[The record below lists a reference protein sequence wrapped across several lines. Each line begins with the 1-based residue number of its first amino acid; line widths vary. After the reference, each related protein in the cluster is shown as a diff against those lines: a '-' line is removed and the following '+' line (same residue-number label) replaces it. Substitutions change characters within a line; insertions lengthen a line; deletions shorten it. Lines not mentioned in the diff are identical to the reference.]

1 MNRLP
6 PYVSH
11 TDERIKELKDSKEAM
26 HYLNACSTIA
36 FEENDPDVILMGI
49 YNVARA
55 QGLTAIA
62 KRAKLHRE
70 TLSRMLSKNGN
81 PEWGSLF
88 KLLKALKI
96 KTKFEMGVLAAA

>member
-1 MNRLP
+1 MKRLP

-11 TDERIKELKDSKEAM
+11 ADERMKELKDSKEAM
-26 HYLNACSTIA
+26 HYLNACATIA
-36 FEENDPDVILMGI
+36 FEDNDPDAILMGI

-55 QGLTAIA
+55 QGLTLIA

-88 KLLKALKI
+88 KLLRALNI
-96 KTKFEMGVLAAA
+96 KTTFEIEDLAA